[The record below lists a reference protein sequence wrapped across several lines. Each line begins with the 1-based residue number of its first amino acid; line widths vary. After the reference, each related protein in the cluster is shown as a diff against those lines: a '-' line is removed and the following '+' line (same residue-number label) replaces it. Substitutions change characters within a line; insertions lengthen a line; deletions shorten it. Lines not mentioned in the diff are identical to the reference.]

1 MFSRLHLGGGAASS
15 AATMNFLK
23 EIRWEPTI
31 GDPTFMGWFT
41 VAAYAVATILAAR
54 VWILKREKVWLLV
67 ALGMAALC
75 VNKQLDLQSLLTAV
89 GRVIAWHEG
98 WFEQRRAYQKWI
110 VLGLLVVSGI
120 LGAWSVWR
128 FNAFWR
134 SHRLLAAG
142 GFFLM
147 TFIAVRA
154 VSFHHVDVFLNSAVG
169 GMRMNWILELGGISL
184 TGLAA
189 VREAA
194 RRGN

>member
-1 MFSRLHLGGGAASS
+1 MFSRLQDGDLRPSS
-15 AATMNFLK
+15 GPTMNFLK

-41 VAAYAVATILAAR
+41 VASYAVAALLAAR
-54 VWILKREKVWLLV
+54 VWLRKREKIWLLV
-67 ALGMAALC
+67 TIGMAGLC
-75 VNKQLDLQSLLTAV
+75 VNKQLDLQSLITAI

-110 VLGLLVVSGI
+110 VLGVMLFFAVV
-120 LGAWSVWR
+120 GAWSVWR

-134 SHRLLAAG
+134 SHLLLAAG
-142 GFFLM
+142 GLFLV

-154 VSFHHVDVFLNSAVG
+154 ISFHHVDVFLNSGLG
-169 GMRMNWILELGGISL
+169 GMRVNWILELSGIFL
-184 TGLAA
+184 VGLAA

-194 RRGN
+194 GKG